1 MPEPRDREAFLR
13 AVADAVDLQPG
24 EVGEVLEEL
33 ASHLSDAADGWRRAG
48 YDPSDAERRAIRSL
62 GDPVE
67 LGRELGRARH
77 RRRQL
82 LAAAGGA
89 VFSAL
94 GLGAVSFVVVGLL
107 AAAVVLCSLYAFW
120 AVVQVT
126 GLQYSGWL
134 TGSVANV
141 GTVVLAALWFGWLGW
156 ALPARVARRAGR
168 SVRGVRG
175 PVAVLGFL
183 LGSAMLWTLFSTEMD
198 WVLAVGLPFTPI
210 AFLLAALRP
219 SPRIALVP
227 RTTARQRLAVL
238 AVAVAATTAVG
249 FASAAP
255 RDAWWSGDFSALGG
269 NASRDPVLSGAGWG
283 IDWGDVTGSGTG
295 QFAAFVTGDGVSTA
309 ALAER
314 YPTFRLEAWPVV
326 RTDHRLVLGAAPLAA
341 SSVPV
346 SSETDVRDLVLPVL
360 RTPVEVEFAAVLVAR
375 DGSRVLLGATGPTP
389 TPPWRGTLLDWWL
402 GAG

>member
-1 MPEPRDREAFLR
+1 MPEPVDRDAFLH

-24 EVGEVLEEL
+24 AVGEVLEEL
-33 ASHLSDAADGWRRAG
+33 DSHLSDAADGWCAAG
-48 YDPSDAERRAIRSL
+48 YDPADAERRAIRGL
-62 GDPVE
+62 GDPHQ
-67 LGRELGRARH
+67 LGHELGRARH

-94 GLGAVSFVVVGLL
+94 GLGAVSLVVVGLL

-120 AVVQVT
+120 AVIQVT
-126 GLQYSGWL
+126 GWPVSGWL
-134 TGSVANV
+134 TGPVANV
-141 GTVVLAALWFGWLGW
+141 GTVVLAAVWFGWLGW

-168 SVRGVRG
+168 SVRGVQAG
-175 PVAVLGFL
+175 VGLIGFL
-183 LGSAMLWTLFSTEMD
+183 LGSAMLWTLFSTTMD
-198 WVLAVGLPFTPI
+198 WVLAVGLPFTPV
-210 AFLLAALRP
+210 AFLLATLRP

-227 RTTARQRLAVL
+227 RTTARLRLAVL
-238 AVAVAATTAVG
+238 AAAVAATTAAG
-249 FASAAP
+249 LASAAP
-255 RDAWWSGDFSALGG
+255 RDDWWSGDFSALGAD
-269 NASRDPVLSGAGWG
+269 ASQEPLLSAAGWG
-283 IDWGDVTGSGTG
+283 IDWGDVSGG
-295 QFAAFVTGDGVSTA
+295 ASQFAGFVSGDGVSTA
-309 ALAER
+309 ALARR

-326 RTDHRLVLGAAPLAA
+326 RTDHQLVLGAAPLAV

-346 SSETDVRDLVLPVL
+346 SSDTEVRDLVLPVL
-360 RTPVEVEFAAVLVAR
+360 RTPVEVEIAAVLVAR